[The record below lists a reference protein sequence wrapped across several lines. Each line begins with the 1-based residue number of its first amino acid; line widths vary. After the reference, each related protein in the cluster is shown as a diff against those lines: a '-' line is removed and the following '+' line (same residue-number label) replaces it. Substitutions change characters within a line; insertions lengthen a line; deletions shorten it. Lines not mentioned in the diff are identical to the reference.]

1 MWALV
6 ECASNELRCC
16 EGSYSTVVA
25 NGMKAGAATLIEV
38 VCVIIFV
45 YVGVLCAKIKTV
57 QVN

>member
-1 MWALV
+1 M
-6 ECASNELRCC
+6 CASKELRCC